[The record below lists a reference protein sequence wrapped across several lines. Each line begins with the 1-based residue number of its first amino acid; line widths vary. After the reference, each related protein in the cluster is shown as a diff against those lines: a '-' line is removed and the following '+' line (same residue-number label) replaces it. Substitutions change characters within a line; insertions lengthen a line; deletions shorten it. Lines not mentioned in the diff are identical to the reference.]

1 MIRLVM
7 IFMAVLL
14 AAGCATVP
22 FREAPAVSMETVDPL
37 EVVAQF
43 REHLPESFQLLNT
56 VVFDYTWRK
65 FLGVGYVGIDR
76 TNDTFKVVCL
86 NPMGVKL
93 FDLTGDR
100 NSVTPQDV
108 IPALAN
114 YGDLPRAV
122 GDDIRRIYFDLTPS
136 AGAAYRK
143 GSTSIRFWQP
153 AGPGTLEYVF
163 AGAGRNLVEKNYYE
177 NSSIVW
183 RIAYYEYLEQAGKLY
198 PQGTV
203 LTNYQYGYELTVRY
217 KELIVEKD

>member
-1 MIRLVM
+1 
-7 IFMAVLL
+7 
-14 AAGCATVP
+14 
-22 FREAPAVSMETVDPL
+22 
-37 EVVAQF
+37 
-43 REHLPESFQLLNT
+43 
-56 VVFDYTWRK
+56 
-65 FLGVGYVGIDR
+65 
-76 TNDTFKVVCL
+76 
-86 NPMGVKL
+86 MGVKL

-100 NSVTPQDV
+100 KSVTPQDV

-136 AGAAYRK
+136 AGAAYWK

-163 AGAGRNLVEKNYYE
+163 AGVGRNLVEKNYYE

-183 RIAYYEYLEQAGKLY
+183 RIAYYDYLVQVGKLY